1 MTFTS
6 RSCLYASFWM
16 RADKHR
22 ARFSLQRANCS
33 VVVRQLE
40 VVDGAACSETA
51 VFSEQVHKG
60 VMVSTKLPTLRDMIE
75 NTHVDPSSFEIAEEI
90 GAGAFATG

>member
-1 MTFTS
+1 MQTNIERGS
-6 RSCLYASFWM
+6 PYRERIVALSCDNL
-16 RADKHR
+16 KLLTEQHV
-22 ARFSLQRANCS
+22 QRRPFLSA
-33 VVVRQLE
+33 
-40 VVDGAACSETA
+40 
-51 VFSEQVHKG
+51 QVHKG